1 MTTDDNLLHRIIAHR
16 SAPGTYDPP
25 TPEDMM
31 RRIQD
36 DAEFIDHLLDELR
49 IAKERITYLETN
61 DA

>member
-1 MTTDDNLLHRIIAHR
+1 
-16 SAPGTYDPP
+16 
-25 TPEDMM
+25 M

-49 IAKERITYLETN
+49 IAKERIAYLETN